1 RALARD
7 RLEAWPRAPNML
19 PSFETVARV
28 RERLPQDDV
37 RVFVRSEAWWARL
50 GSNQRPLRCQRSALP
65 LSYAPDRLARVS
77 RLIGSPGGREAPGRP
92 GRPGGGP
99 RKNGT
104 PP

>member
-1 RALARD
+1 MLRRSRLLARD

-37 RVFVRSEAWWARL
+37 PVFVRSQAWWARL

-65 LSYAPDRLARVS
+65 LSYAPDRLARDGWSYRLPADEAS
-77 RLIGSPGGREAPGRP
+77 RGLSRP
-92 GRPGGGP
+92 RHRPA
-99 RKNGT
+99 
-104 PP
+104 